1 MWEPRQGVNDK
12 QKKPV
17 IKKLAC
23 RCATG
28 IDMEVMSKPEE
39 WVFPSLQ

>member
-1 MWEPRQGVNDK
+1 MREPRQSITDK
-12 QKKPV
+12 QKKPF
-17 IKKLAC
+17 IKKLSH

-28 IDMEVMSKPEE
+28 IDMEVSKPKE